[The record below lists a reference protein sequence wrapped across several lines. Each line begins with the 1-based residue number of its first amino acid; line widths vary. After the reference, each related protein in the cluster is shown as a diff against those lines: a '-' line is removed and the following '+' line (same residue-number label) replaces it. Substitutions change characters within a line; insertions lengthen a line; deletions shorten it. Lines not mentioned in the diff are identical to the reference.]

1 MNGRT
6 CVWCMV
12 VLILATVVSTSLA
25 CNIPVFRYALEN
37 WVPDPYHAVVI
48 SNGPLSET
56 QSSLL
61 KQLEEQVSDESHP
74 VNLNLWHVDLQSSS
88 ISLVAS
94 TGEERLPDAV
104 LQSWSERVGSE
115 TTDAPQL
122 LLLYPQDWD
131 RAAAL
136 VPFTASNLT
145 NLVDSPLRQEIA
157 TRLLAGQSSVWVLI
171 ESNDKAR
178 NDAAWET
185 LQSELKRSEGVVEL
199 PSRDLIVSDDQY
211 QADVDIEL
219 RVEFSAVRLE
229 HGDEREDLLRSML
242 KGSEPDL
249 AEFDDPIAIPIY
261 GRGRTY
267 FALVGAGINAETVEE
282 NGHFICGACSC
293 EVKRDNPGI
302 DVLMAVNWDDKI
314 HGSVMSD
321 IVLPE
326 LTGIGDLEVAAVA
339 NANAADGMESD
350 LADLAAVPTENQPA
364 DPVEVA
370 AVASTEVVT
379 SVDTAALTPE
389 ASVETVGLGNR
400 LGFGLAGG
408 VLVAVGALAV
418 LSFWLSAR
426 GV

>member
-1 MNGRT
+1 M
-6 CVWCMV
+6 
-12 VLILATVVSTSLA
+12 
-25 CNIPVFRYALEN
+25 
-37 WVPDPYHAVVI
+37 
-48 SNGPLSET
+48 
-56 QSSLL
+56 L
-61 KQLEEQVSDESHP
+61 KQLEEQVSDATHP

-104 LQSWSERVGSE
+104 LQSWAERVGTE
-115 TTDAPQL
+115 ITDVPQV

-136 VPFTASNLT
+136 VAFTESSLT

-157 TRLLAGQSSVWVLI
+157 TRLLAGQSAVWVLV
-171 ESNDKAR
+171 ESEDKTR

-185 LQSELKRSEGVVEL
+185 LQAELKRSEGVVEL

-339 NANAADGMESD
+339 SANVPDGTESD
-350 LADLAAVPTENQPA
+350 LVELAAVPTENQPA
-364 DPVEVA
+364 DSVEA
-370 AVASTEVVT
+370 AAEAPTEVVP
-379 SVDTAALTPE
+379 SVDTTVLTPE
-389 ASVETVGLGNR
+389 ASVETVSLGNR